1 MKSKYE
7 LFIDDGHAWIKVS
20 IAELIRL
27 NIDNAISEYSFRYK
41 NFAYLE
47 EDYDASVFLLAKR
60 DRSEKVEFRP
70 RYSERS
76 RIRTYSRFGDI

>member
-27 NIDNAISEYSFRYK
+27 GICNDISEYSFQYK

-47 EDYDASVFLLAKR
+47 EDYDASVFLSAK
-60 DRSEKVEFRP
+60 DEKGEKVELKP
-70 RYSERS
+70 RYSDRS
-76 RIRTYSRFGDI
+76 RIRNYSRFGAI

>member
-1 MKSKYE
+1 MQTKYE

-27 NIDNAISEYSFRYK
+27 GICNAISEYSFVRDK
-41 NFAYLE
+41 HAYLE
-47 EDYDASVFLLAKR
+47 EDYDASVFLLAKKEKG
-60 DRSEKVEFRP
+60 EKVEFRP

-76 RIRTYSRFGDI
+76 RIRNYSRFGAI